1 MILSVENVLAD
12 LPQTLNSY
20 TSSSG
25 TAGATTIPVRNI
37 NSFTNQYAIQIG
49 KTGEEQSE
57 ITVINT
63 PSGTALALNS
73 GTLVYDHP
81 LDTPVFSIHYNKIV
95 FERSTTGTA
104 GTATALAT
112 VSITP
117 DSQYTEYDD
126 TTGVS
131 TYAYKT
137 YYYNSLSG
145 DSSSESDWFTPSG
158 PTFYSLGKL
167 RDRGKKVLYNS
178 TYITDDTVIDDWIN
192 EWAEDMNNA
201 AIKVNKGYSI
211 GTASYLFGTAGYGT
225 ITEAGFKKAT
235 KIEITS
241 DGITYTPSSEI
252 SMNEYTESDSFSSI
266 YPKHSWEGDTVF
278 RILPFGAV
286 GTARFSFG
294 KLNTIL
300 VDETDDLPVPLRS
313 YTRGC
318 IEYIQYR
325 ALGKDE
331 KSDDGN
337 SHYGKYLEVKNNFV
351 AEMTPRDT
359 TGPKSI
365 EIVEELS
372 GFQSDA
378 GIW

>member
-167 RDRGKKVLYNS
+167 RDRGK
-178 TYITDDTVIDDWIN
+178 
-192 EWAEDMNNA
+192 
-201 AIKVNKGYSI
+201 I
-211 GTASYLFGTAGYGT
+211 G
-225 ITEAGFKKAT
+225 
-235 KIEITS
+235 
-241 DGITYTPSSEI
+241 
-252 SMNEYTESDSFSSI
+252 
-266 YPKHSWEGDTVF
+266 
-278 RILPFGAV
+278 
-286 GTARFSFG
+286 
-294 KLNTIL
+294 
-300 VDETDDLPVPLRS
+300 
-313 YTRGC
+313 
-318 IEYIQYR
+318 
-325 ALGKDE
+325 
-331 KSDDGN
+331 
-337 SHYGKYLEVKNNFV
+337 
-351 AEMTPRDT
+351 
-359 TGPKSI
+359 
-365 EIVEELS
+365 
-372 GFQSDA
+372 
-378 GIW
+378 